1 MALDS
6 PWAEDFC
13 LTCDKQIHEGPYC
26 SQTCRSADLDRA
38 SALSTAAP
46 SPDYGAWTLPLWH
59 ASVQQHQLPSRSDSA
74 SRTSSNRASMAS
86 LDSLLADSSIT
97 TAPTSPHFER
107 RQSAEPGLPHHIMDQ
122 LKDYDN
128 CIASSRSARRWH
140 QARVQR

>member
-13 LTCDKQIHEGPYC
+13 LTCDKQTHEGPYC

-46 SPDYGAWTLPLWH
+46 SPDYCAMTLPLWH
-59 ASVQQHQLPSRSDSA
+59 ASLQQHQLPYRPATA
-74 SRTSSNRASMAS
+74 SRTSSNRTSVTS
-86 LDSLLADSSIT
+86 LDSLFTDSSAT
-97 TAPTSPHFER
+97 NTPTSPYLEQ
-107 RQSAEPGLPHHIMDQ
+107 RQSAELNLPNHIMDQ

-128 CIASSRSARRWH
+128 CIASSRSARRWVL
-140 QARVQR
+140 ANAQR